1 MWLWWPKD
9 ISNVLWGKVTTVI
22 QAAEKLV
29 HSRVSLLLPA
39 LPLRIVA
46 YFPLLGLC
54 LLGFGRE
61 LWMKCIIPILRPPEG
76 LLVSLGEVT
85 YAVVAG
91 LKIAHVGT
99 SVLQPNSHRAG
110 SRSVSG
116 SQVAQTGVLMLPL
129 TVTCPGESSSGQSLQ
144 MTWVGFRLSLNQEPC
159 RLSAGTLL
167 FILTFLKSQDNRS
180 FWNGA
185 YMHNI
190 FLVNRSQKLHWA
202 CTNLQNAENLYWRVF
217 EKFQIKS
224 L

>member
-9 ISNVLWGKVTTVI
+9 MSSVLWRKVITVI

-29 HSRVSLLLPA
+29 HSSVSASSSSSTQHCSILSSTWVMSSGLWQGAVNEVYNSYLETSRGVAGFSGWSHQCCCHWAEDCTCWNICTTTKLPQSWVRVSVWLTGGSDGGAHAAADSHLP
-39 LPLRIVA
+39 
-46 YFPLLGLC
+46 
-54 LLGFGRE
+54 
-61 LWMKCIIPILRPPEG
+61 WW
-76 LLVSLGEVT
+76 
-85 YAVVAG
+85 
-91 LKIAHVGT
+91 
-99 SVLQPNSHRAG
+99 Q
-110 SRSVSG
+110 
-116 SQVAQTGVLMLPL
+116 
-129 TVTCPGESSSGQSLQ
+129 SSSGQSLQ